1 MKRLFLILFLQTSL
15 WAQNQNILIVNDLE
29 VYYGD
34 TAWVDIDMNNDDEI
48 VAFQFDLI
56 YPDNLVYSGASF
68 LSDRSNDHTLSVQ
81 FNVDYLRVMA
91 YNVSLDPFS
100 GNSGTIVTIG
110 LVPMDEYDTFTIAI
124 TNPNLSNMYS
134 ENLVTGWVDGEVTVY
149 DSHPYLSDF
158 DPIVIAEDS
167 MLFIGDSLL
176 MGHIEDNNTP
186 YDELIWS
193 FTADHFTF
201 LQNDEGFE
209 ATPEMDWYGSDSI
222 LIIVNDE
229 LFA

>member
-15 WAQNQNILIVNDLE
+15 WAQDQNILIVNDLE

-56 YPDNLVYSGASF
+56 YPDNLVYSGVSF
-68 LSDRSNDHTLSVQ
+68 LSDRSNEHTLNVQ

-110 LVPMDEYDTFTIAI
+110 LVPMDEYDKRQFF
-124 TNPNLSNMYS
+124 
-134 ENLVTGWVDGEVTVY
+134 
-149 DSHPYLSDF
+149 H
-158 DPIVIAEDS
+158 
-167 MLFIGDSLL
+167 DSLL
-176 MGHIEDNNTP
+176 VK
-186 YDELIWS
+186 L
-193 FTADHFTF
+193 
-201 LQNDEGFE
+201 L
-209 ATPEMDWYGSDSI
+209 
-222 LIIVNDE
+222 
-229 LFA
+229 